1 MGTELLL
8 GQITDTNATFICREL
23 AAIGVDVYFRTTL
36 GDNLG
41 RIVEAIRLAAA
52 RSDVVL
58 LTGGLGPTPD
68 DVTREAIAEATGR
81 PLREDPASRRAI
93 EEYFRKLEREPTAAN
108 FKQALIP
115 EGGRAIPNGAGTA
128 PGVFLEHEGTVI
140 IALPGV
146 PREMEQMMRR
156 FVLPELRARRPEGL
170 IIKSRVLRVIGLGE
184 SNVVKMAE
192 EILAR
197 QTNPTIAPLAGR
209 GEVLLRITAKCSSE
223 QEADERIAET
233 EAQLRQVLGEHIY
246 GVDQATLEED
256 VVGRLI
262 RAGKTIAVAESC
274 TGGLIG
280 NRITNVSGSSRC
292 FPGGVVAYANE
303 AKMALLGV
311 DQDLLA
317 KHGAVSA
324 EVAAAMATGV
334 RELFR
339 ADLGVSAT
347 GIAGPTGGTAE
358 KPVGLVFIGLA
369 TAESVVTERHHFLR
383 DRLDNKFRTSQAAL
397 ALVRSY
403 LLGLSG

>member
-1 MGTELLL
+1 VGTELLL